1 MSLERQRAQELDH
14 MVRKMGAIASVF
26 EIRCDP
32 VGNKS
37 FRAFRELMDVYVDLC
52 AASLKANKDFMDE
65 SFDLSENEEARER
78 LKGAFERIFG
88 MPPSGV

>member
-1 MSLERQRAQELDH
+1 
-14 MVRKMGAIASVF
+14 
-26 EIRCDP
+26 
-32 VGNKS
+32 
-37 FRAFRELMDVYVDLC
+37 
-52 AASLKANKDFMDE
+52 MDE

>member
-1 MSLERQRAQELDH
+1 
-14 MVRKMGAIASVF
+14 MGAIASVF

-52 AASLKANKDFMDE
+52 AASLKTNKDFIDVD
-65 SFDLSENEEARER
+65 FDLSENEEARER
-78 LKGAFERIFG
+78 LKSAFERIFG
-88 MPPSGV
+88 TPPGSV